1 MEQHNYLA
9 TRKLKNKK
17 KKIKK
22 EKRRDIQKIPKTK
35 NINRADE
42 GNCPNQPEIEK
53 RRGKQRPT
61 LLLSLNRRVPRT
73 RHKTW

>member
-1 MEQHNYLA
+1 MKKE
-9 TRKLKNKK
+9 KKNK
-17 KKIKK
+17 KK
-22 EKRRDIQKIPKTK
+22 EKRRDIQKIPKPK

-61 LLLSLNRRVPRT
+61 LLLSPNRRVPRT